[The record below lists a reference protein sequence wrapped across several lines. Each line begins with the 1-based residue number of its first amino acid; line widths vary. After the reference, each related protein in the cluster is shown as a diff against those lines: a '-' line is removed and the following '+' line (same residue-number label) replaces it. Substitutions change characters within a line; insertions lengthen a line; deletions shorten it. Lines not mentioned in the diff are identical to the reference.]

1 MLQTLLGQKKY
12 EEAMSDEHYLQVLL
26 KEEKRIYNTLCAL
39 LVVFI
44 VIFLFVKLILNVYL
58 ANLVLHLLHNKQ

>member
-1 MLQTLLGQKKY
+1 
-12 EEAMSDEHYLQVLL
+12 MSDEHYLQVLL

-44 VIFLFVKLILNVYL
+44 VIFLFVKLILHVYL